1 MADTK
6 TKLNYP
12 LMVVGTVAIDAVET
26 PFGKQDAVFGG
37 SASYFSYAAS
47 FFTPVELIAVVGED
61 FPKEYRRILEERSI
75 GLDHLMTA
83 KGKTFHWKGKYGS
96 DLNAAQTL
104 ETQLNVLLEFKPK
117 LKEDREPE
125 YLFLANIDPVLQWE
139 VLNQVKR
146 PKCRLVACDTMNFWI
161 EGKPAELAKVLKRV
175 DIIFINDGEARLLA
189 KESNLIKAA
198 RKIQTMGTGT
208 VAIKKGE
215 HGAFLFHGEQFF
227 ILPVYPLEEVFDPTG
242 AGDSF
247 AGAAMG
253 YLAKTDDLS
262 FDNLKRAI
270 VYGGVVASFTV
281 EKFGLERLRTLET
294 SEIEERMA
302 DFRRICHF

>member
-1 MADTK
+1 MANIK
-6 TKLNYP
+6 TKLQYP

-26 PFGKQDAVFGG
+26 PFGKKDAVFGG

-61 FPKEYRRILEERSI
+61 FPKEYRNILEERAI

-83 KGKTFHWKGKYGS
+83 KGKTFHWRGKYGT
-96 DLNAAQTL
+96 DLNSAQTL

-125 YLFLANIDPVLQWE
+125 YLFLANIDPTLQLE

-161 EGKPAELAKVLKRV
+161 EGKLAELTKVLKRV
-175 DIIFINDGEARLLA
+175 DALFINDGEARLLA
-189 KESNLIKAA
+189 RETNLIRAA
-198 RKIQTMGTGT
+198 RKIQAMGPGT
-208 VAIKKGE
+208 VVIKKGE
-215 HGAFLFHGEQFF
+215 HGAFLFHERQFF

-253 YLAKTDDLS
+253 YLAKTGDLS
-262 FDNLKRAI
+262 FDNFKRAI
-270 VYGGVVASFTV
+270 VYGAVVASFTV
-281 EKFGLERLRTLET
+281 EKFGLERLRTLQMPV
-294 SEIEERMA
+294 IEERLA
-302 DFRRICHF
+302 NFRCVSHF